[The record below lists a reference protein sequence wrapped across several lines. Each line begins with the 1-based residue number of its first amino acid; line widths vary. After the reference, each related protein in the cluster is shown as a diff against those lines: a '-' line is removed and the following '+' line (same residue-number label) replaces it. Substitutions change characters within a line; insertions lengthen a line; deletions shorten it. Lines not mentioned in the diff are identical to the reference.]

1 MYFWLFLNIASDDT
15 KSLFAALIS
24 PPEGG
29 GGGSGVDGVATPL
42 PLLLEGL
49 LVPVRWFFSL
59 ESKNSLQV

>member
-29 GGGSGVDGVATPL
+29 GGGSGGDGVATPL

-59 ESKNSLQV
+59 EITNSLQV